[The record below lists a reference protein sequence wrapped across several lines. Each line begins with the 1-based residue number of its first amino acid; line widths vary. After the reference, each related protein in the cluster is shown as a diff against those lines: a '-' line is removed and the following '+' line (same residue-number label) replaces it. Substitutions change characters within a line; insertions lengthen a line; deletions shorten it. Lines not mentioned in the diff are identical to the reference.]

1 MIPYLKDNAYKN
13 RRTSE
18 SLLSFRRFPA
28 VLNKYKQ
35 NLFHRQF
42 SVFAVAEFIKHNAYQ
57 IKHCSYTQKPQSYKK
72 QYSAF
77 LLPRVYSVQTGKPQK
92 AQRAQY
98 HSGYFIFSVWRSRF
112 CFCNFYSYTYTFLSA
127 VMPQP
132 TNQVKYAA
140 NHLHCFFYFK
150 IIAPF
155 WIIVNTK

>member
-57 IKHCSYTQKPQSYKK
+57 IKHCSYTQKPQSHKK
-72 QYSAF
+72 QYSAY
-77 LLPRVYSVQTGKPQK
+77 LLPCVYPVQSGKPQK

-98 HSGYFIFSVWRSRF
+98 HSGYFIFLFGVPVF
-112 CFCNFYSYTYTFLSA
+112 AFVIFIHIHIPFYPLSC
-127 VMPQP
+127 P
-132 TNQVKYAA
+132 NQQ
-140 NHLHCFFYFK
+140 
-150 IIAPF
+150 IM
-155 WIIVNTK
+155 